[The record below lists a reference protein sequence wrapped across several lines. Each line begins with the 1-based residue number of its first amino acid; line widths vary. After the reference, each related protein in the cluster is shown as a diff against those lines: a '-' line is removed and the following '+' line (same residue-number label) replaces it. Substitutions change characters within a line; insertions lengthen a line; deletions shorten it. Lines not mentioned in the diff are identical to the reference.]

1 MSDTYWFDLVYLIHT
16 THSLTPLN
24 IGAHR
29 ASQIARHI
37 NELCER
43 ATIMIASWFLHRWIR
58 NKNAH
63 RTSCIDFR
71 YHNFFLSR
79 NLGTKRNFY
88 TRNIVEF
95 FLLVKTRYQTS
106 KSSIHNV
113 L

>member
-43 ATIMIASWFLHRWIR
+43 ATIMIASWF
-58 NKNAH
+58 
-63 RTSCIDFR
+63 
-71 YHNFFLSR
+71 
-79 NLGTKRNFY
+79 
-88 TRNIVEF
+88 
-95 FLLVKTRYQTS
+95 
-106 KSSIHNV
+106 
-113 L
+113 